1 MEIKKN
7 IGLVLEGGGF
17 RGCYTAGA
25 LKWLLDNGI
34 HMPYSVSISAATAY
48 AFFYSVGN
56 VKAMKDVSTKGVKDK
71 NVLGVSAFFR
81 EGGFVGYNYLRDHY
95 LLPYYDDALKQLKT
109 SNNEVEVGIFNMD
122 KEQLEYF
129 GKNDFDDKA
138 SHIKASCVL
147 PITGKMTTINGEK
160 FLDGGIKH
168 MVSIE
173 RSEATGHD
181 KNLVIV
187 TKDKNYVRKPNSPIV
202 SFLLRV
208 LYGKYKKTLATIDTR
223 VETYYEEMN
232 WVYRREEEG
241 KAILIRPS
249 RDCGVGR
256 FSGTMEQ
263 MEDMFQL
270 GWQDM
275 EDRKEDIFKFLEVK

>member
-1 MEIKKN
+1 MEVKKN

-25 LKWLLDNGI
+25 LQWLLDHDI
-34 HMPYSVSISAATAY
+34 HMPYSASISAATAY
-48 AFFYSVGN
+48 AFFYSVGDAH
-56 VKAMKDVSTKGVKDK
+56 AMKDVATKGVKDK
-71 NVLGVSAFFR
+71 NVLGIRAFFR
-81 EGGFVGYNYLRDHY
+81 EGNFVGYNYLREHY
-95 LLPYYDDALKQLKT
+95 LIPYYKQDLEKLRNT
-109 SNNEVEVGIFNMD
+109 DYEVEVGLFNMD

-129 GKNDFDDKA
+129 GKNELDPDA
-138 SHIKASCVL
+138 LYIKGACVL
-147 PITGKMTTINGEK
+147 PITGKITKVNGTN

-173 RSEATGHD
+173 RSEQTGHN

-187 TKDKNYVRKPNSPIV
+187 TKDKNYVRKPNGKLTN
-202 SFLLRV
+202 FLLNL
-208 LYGKYKKTLATIDTR
+208 LYGKYKKMLATIDTR
-223 VETYYEEMN
+223 VDTYYGEMN
-232 WVYRREEEG
+232 WVYKREEEG
-241 KAILIRPS
+241 NAILIRPS

-263 MEDMFQL
+263 MEEMYQL

-275 EDRKEDIFKFLEVK
+275 EDRKEEILKFLEVE